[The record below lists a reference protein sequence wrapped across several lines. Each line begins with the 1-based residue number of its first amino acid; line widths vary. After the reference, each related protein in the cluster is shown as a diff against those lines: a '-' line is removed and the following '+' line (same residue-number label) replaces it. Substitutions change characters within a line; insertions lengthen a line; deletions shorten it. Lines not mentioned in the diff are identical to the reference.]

1 MSPTVYRN
9 NGFRYFFF
17 SMEEERK
24 HIHIISA
31 NGEAKFWL
39 EPEVELAKSFS
50 YTQKDLKQ
58 IEHVIKE
65 HSDEF
70 IDAWNRHFYD

>member
-1 MSPTVYRN
+1 MSPTVYRE

-17 SMEEERK
+17 SKEEERK

-39 EPEVELAKSFS
+39 KPKIELAKNYS
-50 YTQKDLKQ
+50 YSLK
-58 IEHVIKE
+58 
-65 HSDEF
+65 
-70 IDAWNRHFYD
+70 N